1 MLQNVA
7 PGAIAEAQ
15 FKLTPPWAGRFQIS
29 AKFTS
34 KEMHDVDGFHTFM
47 VKALETNGIPL
58 IDASETIETR
68 QI

>member
-58 IDASETIETR
+58 IDANETNETR